1 MPRLSEI
8 DRSRVIAPIMQG
20 HSQRHVVLPFD
31 VHETAILRL
40 PGRLRAKGRLKATV
54 PGVDARMLCRDV
66 KIEACVSRTSVTDR
80 DGDDMPSCRHS

>member
-20 HSQRHVVLPFD
+20 HSQRHVD
-31 VHETAILRL
+31 VHETTILRL
-40 PGRLRAKGRLKATV
+40 LGRLRAKGGLKATV
-54 PGVDARMLCRDV
+54 PGMDARTLCRDV
-66 KIEACVSRTSVTDR
+66 RIEACVSHTSVTDG